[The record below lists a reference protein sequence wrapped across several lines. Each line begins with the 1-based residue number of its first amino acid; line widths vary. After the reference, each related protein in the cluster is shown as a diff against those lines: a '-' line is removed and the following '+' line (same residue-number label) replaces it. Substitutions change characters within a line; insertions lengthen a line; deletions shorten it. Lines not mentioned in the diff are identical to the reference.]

1 MISCVFL
8 YQDMVNL
15 YLTGKAN
22 SNVFNDKIELD
33 SGTGSD
39 VTILKGV
46 TGRSNIGLLSLFEHY
61 KSCQVLN
68 YGFLLDKSYI
78 IYIICIAS
86 NYD

>member
-1 MISCVFL
+1 
-8 YQDMVNL
+8 MVNL

-46 TGRSNIGLLSLFEHY
+46 SGRSNIGLLSLFEHY
-61 KSCQVLN
+61 KSCQVR
-68 YGFLLDKSYI
+68 FCIVLDFTF
-78 IYIICIAS
+78 
-86 NYD
+86 DFVGE

>member
-1 MISCVFL
+1 MTSCVFL

-61 KSCQVLN
+61 KSCQVLT
-68 YGFLLDKSYI
+68 YVFLLDKS
-78 IYIICIAS
+78 
-86 NYD
+86 

>member
-1 MISCVFL
+1 
-8 YQDMVNL
+8 MVNL

-61 KSCQVLN
+61 KSCQVRTF
-68 YGFLLDKSYI
+68 GFFFYFIRLFMKSYL
-78 IYIICIAS
+78 YS
-86 NYD
+86 NKL

>member
-1 MISCVFL
+1 
-8 YQDMVNL
+8 MVNL

-61 KSCQVLN
+61 KSCQVLT
-68 YGFLLDKSYI
+68 YVFLLDKSYI

-86 NYD
+86 NYDEINGKS